1 MKKVISIITLCT
13 LFISI
18 NINAT
23 PHRMH
28 AITHHWMPLDSSNNH
43 NNYSYQAI
51 ENAAMLP
58 EKYVVVPNRSDS
70 TITLLATPSGDVLK
84 KITAADTGFDFE
96 PIYAS
101 SLPKLKL
108 IAVSDR
114 MHNQIIF
121 FDNQNFAFLGT
132 APASAGMFHMWPNPE
147 QDTLFAVADI
157 DRVVD
162 IMTLK
167 RFGQRIIYKR
177 HSLAVGNEAT
187 TGKPHDIMVD
197 RTHIYVTM
205 IGVENEEGSKNDL
218 LLKYNRNSL
227 ALEGKLTFS
236 FDIHLGLPL
245 DSPYLLVP
253 ETTTGKLNYLDKKTL
268 EIVAEV
274 NDVTGAHGIW
284 WNKDASKVYLANFG
298 SQGAM
303 SIYEVRQTVDS
314 ANFSAEKRS
323 THDLVDAKAHNI
335 TVDFVNQV
343 MFVTHSG
350 SNVDGQLNRNVSLF
364 SVAGTPRFIK
374 SIESGANPLGILLVD
389 RAL

>member
-1 MKKVISIITLCT
+1 MMHSW
-13 LFISI
+13 
-18 NINAT
+18 T
-23 PHRMH
+23 P
-28 AITHHWMPLDSSNNH
+28 IDSSENH
-43 NNYSYQAI
+43 HYQSI
-51 ENAAMLP
+51 TNTAMLP

-70 TITLLATPSGDVLK
+70 TITILATPSGEILK

-96 PIYAS
+96 PIYAT

-121 FDNQNFAFLGT
+121 FDNQNFTFLGT

-147 QDTLFAVADI
+147 QNTLFAVADI

-162 IMTLK
+162 IIRVK
-167 RFGQRIIYKR
+167 RFGQRVIYKR
-177 HSLAVGNEAT
+177 RSLAVGNEAAS
-187 TGKPHDIMVD
+187 GKPHDIMVD

-205 IGVENEEGSKNDL
+205 IGVETEDGGKKDL
-218 LLKYNRNSL
+218 LLKYNRDSL
-227 ALEGKLTFS
+227 ALEGKRSFS

-253 ETTTGKLNYLDKKTL
+253 ETTAGKLNYLNKQTL
-268 EIVAEV
+268 ETVAEV
-274 NDVTGAHGIW
+274 NEVTGAHGIW
-284 WNKDASKVYLANFG
+284 WNGDASKVYLANFG

-303 SIYEVRQTVDS
+303 SVYEVRQTMDS
-314 ANFSAEKRS
+314 ATFSAKKNT

-350 SNVDGQLNRNVSLF
+350 PNADGQLNRNVSLF

-374 SIESGANPLGILLVD
+374 TIESGANPLGILLVD
-389 RAL
+389 RSL